1 MTNFRKPHVYRD
13 PYGYIIIDGHTFM
26 GRNRVPPMPNRI
38 ALTDRTTGET
48 KVLSHDVGASNLV
61 LADVTASMSDVQ
73 RYGSHG
79 GPYSGDYRLYLD
91 NGALAFEYAQGYA
104 SQRILTRR
112 AFDTTVLELTVDLTN
127 GSVVYTQIDL

>member
-13 PYGYIIIDGHTFM
+13 PYGHIIIDGYTYM
-26 GRNRVPPMPNRI
+26 GRPRVPPLPNRI

-61 LADVTASMSDVQ
+61 LADVTTSMSDITHF
-73 RYGSHG
+73 GMHD
-79 GPYSGDYRLYLD
+79 GPYSGDYRLYLN
-91 NGALAFEYAQGYA
+91 NGTLAFEYAPGYA
-104 SQRILTRR
+104 SSRILTRR